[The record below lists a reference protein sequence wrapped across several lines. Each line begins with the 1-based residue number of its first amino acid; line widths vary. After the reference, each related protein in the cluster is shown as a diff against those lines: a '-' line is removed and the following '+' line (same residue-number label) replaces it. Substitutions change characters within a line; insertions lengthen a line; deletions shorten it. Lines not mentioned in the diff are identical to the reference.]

1 MDEHLTFWMDPATW
15 VSLAVTLFFA
25 LIVWKKIPAVL
36 AKILDERSCQIE
48 EQLENAKSL
57 REEAASLLAK
67 YEKDQQAAEKE
78 ASELMDNAKAEVK
91 LMISENK
98 LQMEEITKRRGEVA
112 EQKIVQAEAAA
123 LKEISALTV
132 NLATSAARQIISAN
146 MKNSDHKELIKS
158 STAKLDSKLH

>member
-25 LIVWKKIPAVL
+25 LIVWKKIPAIL
-36 AKILDERSCQIE
+36 AKILDDRSYQIE
-48 EQLENAKSL
+48 EQLKNAKCL
-57 REEAASLLAK
+57 REEAATLLAK
-67 YEKDQQAAEKE
+67 YENDQQAAEKQ
-78 ASELMDNAKAEVK
+78 AAELMNNAKSEVK

-98 LQMEEITKRRGEVA
+98 MQIEEMTKRRGEVA

-123 LKEISALTV
+123 LKEISTLTV
-132 NLATSAARQIISAN
+132 NLATSAARKLISAN

-158 STAKLDSKLH
+158 GTDKLDSKLH

>member
-1 MDEHLTFWMDPATW
+1 
-15 VSLAVTLFFA
+15 
-25 LIVWKKIPAVL
+25 
-36 AKILDERSCQIE
+36 
-48 EQLENAKSL
+48 
-57 REEAASLLAK
+57 
-67 YEKDQQAAEKE
+67 
-78 ASELMDNAKAEVK
+78 
-91 LMISENK
+91 MISENK

>member
-25 LIVWKKIPAVL
+25 LIVWKKIPAIL
-36 AKILDERSCQIE
+36 AKILDDRSYQIE
-48 EQLENAKSL
+48 EQLKNAKCL
-57 REEAASLLAK
+57 REEAATLLAK
-67 YEKDQQAAEKE
+67 YENDQQAAEKQ
-78 ASELMDNAKAEVK
+78 AAELMNNAKSEVK

-98 LQMEEITKRRGEVA
+98 MQIEEMTKRRGEVA
-112 EQKIVQAEAAA
+112 EQKIVQAEAAP

-132 NLATSAARQIISAN
+132 NLATSAARKLISAN

-158 STAKLDSKLH
+158 GTDKLDSKLH